1 MNEITKELLDA
12 LKMATLQNQLDMLMT
27 GEELRKCESAIAKA
41 KAFLAAPQPS
51 ADEPVTDSYVQTVP
65 DKCDRI
71 VWRGRYIHLSVGQ
84 ETTPQP
90 ADDDWIPWK
99 GGECPV
105 AHGTVVDVRF
115 RDGWEGDGLASKWRW
130 HHATQENSDVKE
142 LDIVAYRVVK
152 P

>member
-1 MNEITKELLDA
+1 MNELMKELLDA
-12 LKMATLQNQLDMLMT
+12 LKAVMT
-27 GEELRKCESAIAKA
+27 PPDHKVDRRDEAKA
-41 KAFLAAPQPS
+41 AREAITKAEAALAAPQPS
-51 ADEPVTDSYVQTVP
+51 ADAPVTDSYVQTVP

-90 ADDDWIPWK
+90 SEDGWIPWK

-105 AHGTVVDVRF
+105 ERRAVVRVKAKNGEIDTDEAHRYDWWPTG
-115 RDGWEGDGLASKWRW
+115 S
-130 HHATQENSDVKE
+130 SI
-142 LDIVAYRVVK
+142 DIVAYRVVK